1 MTSSITRAC
10 DFRRIHATGLLK
22 LGVPVVL
29 VAVLLSPSIW
39 MLTVIPPLWRD
50 VDAYIQVTQPPG
62 SATILQYRP
71 LYCFAARIPLYLG
84 YAIDSVGAGGTLP
97 TLGFF
102 IRPILTDSGVFLLL
116 VLQHA
121 ALCFAAFYLITA
133 ASGIF
138 WVRLILAV
146 AWAANPLFYAVAHC
160 VGAETLSM
168 ILVLLIGATG
178 LKFIRHS
185 RTIPKIDWIL
195 FGVLLWLCILT
206 RHVNAA
212 LAALLPLTFVLLSV
226 WRLIGTRFARSQS
239 VRRWNRLR
247 WQQAFQNATVAVGI
261 GVSCI
266 VLANASL
273 RVSCYAANIPY
284 RSVVGFAFLGRL
296 KFLAALPVEERNQV
310 LDKASK
316 NTNSADVKKVISLLR
331 NEFSGGTVKVD
342 IGAFK
347 KRAQASLFPPEE
359 DLAQQQRFYHA
370 LNGMVAAFLC
380 PPSKILLSAVVT
392 DFKTS
397 QRITIPEV
405 VGFLFVTT
413 RFYFSHRDVM
423 PQCASLITFRN
434 QSADQIY
441 AIFKGHAYFHHPKK
455 LTYRALLIFWL
466 AFLCCLVLIG
476 KLSKRNAADLSSYAA
491 ALTVL
496 GLLMILANCLLA
508 VFQPRYTLPI
518 WELTIVSLVVILGGI
533 ADCLFS
539 PSRCAHSLK
548 RNEQAKYSEQVRES

>member
-1 MTSSITRAC
+1 M
-10 DFRRIHATGLLK
+10 
-22 LGVPVVL
+22 
-29 VAVLLSPSIW
+29 LS
-39 MLTVIPPLWRD
+39 VIPPLWRD

-62 SATILQYRP
+62 SATILQYGP

-102 IRPILTDSGVFLLL
+102 IRPILTDWGVFLLL

-133 ASGIF
+133 TSGIF

-146 AWAANPLFYAVAHC
+146 AWAANPLFYALAHC
-160 VGAETLSM
+160 VGGETLSM
-168 ILVLLIGATG
+168 ILMLLIGTTG
-178 LKFIRHS
+178 LKIIRHS

-195 FGVLLWLCILT
+195 FGVLLWLCILA

-247 WQQAFQNATVAVGI
+247 WQQAFQNATVAVAI

-266 VLANASL
+266 VLANAL
-273 RVSCYAANIPY
+273 LQVSCYAANIPY

-296 KFLAALPVEERNQV
+296 KFLAALPVEERDQV

-316 NTNSADVKKVISLLR
+316 NTNSADLKMVISLLR
-331 NEFSGGTVKVD
+331 NEFSGGTAKVD
-342 IGAFK
+342 IDAFK
-347 KRAQASLFPPEE
+347 KSAQASLFPPEG

-370 LNGMVAAFLC
+370 LNGMVAAFLL
-380 PPSKILLSAVVT
+380 PSSKILLSAVAT

-434 QSADQIY
+434 KSADQIY

-455 LTYRALLIFWL
+455 LTYRALLICWL

-476 KLSKRNAADLSSYAA
+476 KLSKRDAADLSSYAA

-496 GLLMILANCLLA
+496 GLLMMLANCLLA

-548 RNEQAKYSEQVRES
+548 RNEQAKYSEQVRDS

>member
-1 MTSSITRAC
+1 
-10 DFRRIHATGLLK
+10 
-22 LGVPVVL
+22 
-29 VAVLLSPSIW
+29 

-50 VDAYIQVTQPPG
+50 VDAYLQVTRPPG
-62 SATILQYRP
+62 PETILQYGP
-71 LYCFAARIPLYLG
+71 LYCWLARIPLYIG
-84 YAIDSVGAGGTLP
+84 YASDCLRAGTPLP
-97 TLGFF
+97 TLSFF
-102 IRPILTDSGVFLLL
+102 AQPVLSDSGVFLLL
-116 VLQHA
+116 LSQHL
-121 ALCFAAFYLITA
+121 ALCLAAFHLIAGTTRL
-133 ASGIF
+133 F
-138 WVRLILAV
+138 WVRFTLVI
-146 AWAANPLFYAVAHC
+146 AWSANPLFYALAHC
-160 VGAETLSM
+160 VGGETLSM

-178 LKFIRHS
+178 LKIIRHS
-185 RTIPKIDWIL
+185 RTIPRIAWIL
-195 FGVLLWLCILT
+195 LGVLLWLCILT

-247 WQQAFQNATVAVGI
+247 CQQAFQNATVAVAI

-266 VLANASL
+266 MLANASL
-273 RVSCYAANIPY
+273 QVSCYATNIPY

-296 KFLAALPVEERNQV
+296 KFLAALPVEERNHL

-316 NTNSADVKKVISLLR
+316 NTNSADLKKVISLLR
-331 NEFSGGTVKVD
+331 NDFSGGTVKVD

-370 LNGMVAAFLC
+370 LNGMVAAFLL
-380 PPSKILLSAVVT
+380 PPSKILLSVVAA

-434 QSADQIY
+434 KSADKIY

-455 LTYRALLIFWL
+455 LTYRALLICWV
-466 AFLCCLVLIG
+466 AFLCWLVLIG
-476 KLSKRNAADLSSYAA
+476 KLSKRDAADLSSYTA
-491 ALTVL
+491 ALVL
-496 GLLMILANCLLA
+496 VGLFIMLTNSFLA
-508 VFQPRYTLPI
+508 VFQRRYTLPM
-518 WELTIVSLVVILGGI
+518 WELTIVSLSILFGGI
-533 ADCLFS
+533 MDALFPPSYRRRS
-539 PSRCAHSLK
+539 PKLDDQPKHSGH
-548 RNEQAKYSEQVRES
+548 V

>member
-10 DFRRIHATGLLK
+10 DSRRIHATGLLK

-29 VAVLLSPSIW
+29 VAVLLAPSIW
-39 MLTVIPPLWRD
+39 MLTVVPPLWRD

-62 SATILQYRP
+62 SATILQYGP

-84 YAIDSVGAGGTLP
+84 YAIDSVGVGGTLP

-146 AWAANPLFYAVAHC
+146 AWAANPLFYALAHC
-160 VGAETLSM
+160 VGGETLSM
-168 ILVLLIGATG
+168 VLVLLIGATG
-178 LKFIRHS
+178 LKIIRHS

-206 RHVNAA
+206 RHINAA

-239 VRRWNRLR
+239 IRRWNRLR
-247 WQQAFQNATVAVGI
+247 WQQAFQNATISVVIGI
-261 GVSCI
+261 SCI
-266 VLANASL
+266 ILANASL
-273 RVSCYAANIPY
+273 RALCYAANIPY
-284 RSVVGFAFLGRL
+284 RSVVGLAFLGRL
-296 KFLAALPVEERNQV
+296 KFLAALPIEQRNQL
-310 LDKASK
+310 LDQATK
-316 NTNSADVKKVISLLR
+316 NAASADVKKLIYLLR
-331 NEFSGGTVKVD
+331 NEFTGGTASWD

-347 KRAQASLFPPEE
+347 KSAQGSLFPSQADPAE
-359 DLAQQQRFYHA
+359 QHRFDVA
-370 LNGMVAAFLC
+370 LNGLVVAFLC
-380 PPSKILLSAVVT
+380 PPEKIFLRAVAT
-392 DFKTS
+392 DFKKS
-397 QRITIPEV
+397 QQITIPGV

-423 PQCASLITFRN
+423 PQCASLITFRDKN
-434 QSADQIY
+434 EDQIFV
-441 AIFKGHAYFHHPKK
+441 IFKNHSCFRHPKNVS
-455 LTYRALLIFWL
+455 YRAFLLVWIVLL
-466 AFLCCLVLIG
+466 AALFLIA
-476 KLSKRNAADLSSYAA
+476 KMRKRDITGVASYAT
-491 ALTVL
+491 ALIVIAI
-496 GLLMILANCLLA
+496 LMMLANCLLA
-508 VFQPRYTLPI
+508 IFQPRYTLPM
-518 WELTIVSLVVILGGI
+518 WELTLVSLSILFGGMMETLLHPS
-533 ADCLFS
+533 CLLRS
-539 PSRCAHSLK
+539 PEL
-548 RNEQAKYSEQVRES
+548 NDQAKHLDRVQRS

>member
-1 MTSSITRAC
+1 
-10 DFRRIHATGLLK
+10 
-22 LGVPVVL
+22 
-29 VAVLLSPSIW
+29 

-62 SATILQYRP
+62 SATILQYGP

-84 YAIDSVGAGGTLP
+84 YAIDSVGAGATLP

-133 ASGIF
+133 TSGIF

-146 AWAANPLFYAVAHC
+146 AWAANPLFYALAHC
-160 VGAETLSM
+160 VGGETLSM

-178 LKFIRHS
+178 LKIIRHS
-185 RTIPKIDWIL
+185 RTISKIDWIL

-247 WQQAFQNATVAVGI
+247 WQQAFQNATVAVAI

-273 RVSCYAANIPY
+273 RTLCYAVEIPY

-316 NTNSADVKKVISLLR
+316 NTNSADVKMVISLLR
-331 NEFSGGTVKVD
+331 NEFSGGTAKVGYRRFQEKSPS
-342 IGAFK
+342 ITLSAGRGPCSAAEILP
-347 KRAQASLFPPEE
+347 RAQRNGGRLSFAAGE
-359 DLAQQQRFYHA
+359 DFAECSRH
-370 LNGMVAAFLC
+370 
-380 PPSKILLSAVVT
+380 
-392 DFKTS
+392 
-397 QRITIPEV
+397 
-405 VGFLFVTT
+405 GF
-413 RFYFSHRDVM
+413 
-423 PQCASLITFRN
+423 
-434 QSADQIY
+434 
-441 AIFKGHAYFHHPKK
+441 
-455 LTYRALLIFWL
+455 
-466 AFLCCLVLIG
+466 
-476 KLSKRNAADLSSYAA
+476 
-491 ALTVL
+491 
-496 GLLMILANCLLA
+496 
-508 VFQPRYTLPI
+508 
-518 WELTIVSLVVILGGI
+518 
-533 ADCLFS
+533 
-539 PSRCAHSLK
+539 
-548 RNEQAKYSEQVRES
+548 